1 MAKSMH
7 SHYLTPAHLG
17 GDVLG
22 DGYYPHKLRAHTPAS
37 LPPTTSMAQH
47 RTNNPK
53 PQLFDLVHKWNLST
67 EQIATLA
74 YYKLQYIQA
83 HALQQWLRKDGGLL
97 AREQENIIFVPIYQ
111 NTSRVQIAKDAT
123 YRHNTRYLLS
133 FRATEET
140 EQLAATATVLVQRA
154 HSTE

>member
-22 DGYYPHKLRAHTPAS
+22 DGYYPHKLPA
-37 LPPTTSMAQH
+37 PITMAQH

-53 PQLFDLVHKWNLST
+53 PELFDLVHKWNLST
-67 EQIATLA
+67 EQIEQLA

-83 HALQQWLRKDGGLL
+83 HALHQWLRKDGGLL

-133 FRATEET
+133 FRASKD
-140 EQLAATATVLVQRA
+140 ATATVLVQRA
-154 HSTE
+154 HSAE